1 MKALILAAAFAALHA
16 PALAGAAHE
25 AGKPALTDTATTTVM
40 ADASRIGSASLT
52 ALNPASHWTPAQ
64 EAVSSRGE
72 FEGFTDIDLGALVS
86 GVGVLALLL
95 ARPASRLLRRQEQ
108 QRRATALASTLG
120 HSPRG

>member
-1 MKALILAAAFAALHA
+1 MKALILAAALAALQA

-25 AGKPALTDTATTTVM
+25 AGKPTLTDTSTTLAM
-40 ADASRIGSASLT
+40 ADAGRIGSASLT
-52 ALNPASHWTPAQ
+52 ALSPASHWTPPQ
-64 EAVSSRGE
+64 EVASSRGQ

-86 GVGVLALLL
+86 GIGVLALLL
-95 ARPASRLLRRQEQ
+95 ARPASRLLRRQQQ